1 MDVKMAETKVKLK
14 CLHELNPLAKLED
27 TESEIIYSL
36 VCPNCSYKLTTSVS
50 KSQFKNGSPAA
61 WSCCDRDFLMA
72 LWSVNNHLLSFETQL
87 EIVRQ
92 WEELEDPI
100 LEKLA

>member
-1 MDVKMAETKVKLK
+1 MAEPTVKTS
-14 CLHELNPLAKLED
+14 CLHDKTPIAKLED
-27 TESEIIYSL
+27 TEAEIIYSL
-36 VCPNCSYKLTTSVS
+36 TCPGCSYKLTTSVS
-50 KSQFKNGSPAA
+50 KSQFRDGSPAA

-87 EIVRQ
+87 QIVRQ

-100 LEKLA
+100 LEKLS

>member
-1 MDVKMAETKVKLK
+1 MAEPTAKIK
-14 CLHELNPLAKLED
+14 CLHEKIPTAKLED
-27 TESEIIYSL
+27 TDTEIVYSL
-36 VCPNCSYKLTTSVS
+36 TCPSCSYKLTTSVS

-72 LWSVNNHLLSFETQL
+72 LWSVNNHLLSFEAQL

-100 LEKLA
+100 LEKLS